1 MTFYKS
7 REQGDKA
14 RVIQSLLFMSGINTL
29 LQTWFGTRLPTVMGP
44 SFAYIISVLAIIND
58 FSDSTFANEHE
69 VRSGGSTFILVSL
82 HDYISF
88 YIFDGCTSKEWQTS
102 PFLFSLFEL
111 VSLFLMVFGSFNAQ
125 SLSSSFH
132 VFPFL
137 LTFNILFNCF

>member
-88 YIFDGCTSKEWQTS
+88 YIFDGCTSKE
-102 PFLFSLFEL
+102 
-111 VSLFLMVFGSFNAQ
+111 
-125 SLSSSFH
+125 
-132 VFPFL
+132 
-137 LTFNILFNCF
+137 